1 MAIKLKTSREIEMIA
16 ASGKILMRVFKAVV
30 EEAKIGVSL
39 KNLDELA
46 CELIKE
52 AGAQPAFLGY
62 LPEGA
67 ERPYNASICASVND
81 VIVHGFPDDYNLKN
95 GDVLK
100 LDFGVKYQGF
110 YSDAAA
116 TLGIG
121 AISQK
126 AIQLIKATK
135 EALEEAVLAAR
146 PGNHLGD
153 IGFAVSKT
161 AKKYGFKPIRGLTG
175 HGIGRE
181 LHEDPTIYNYGKTG
195 GGIELKPGMVLAIEP
210 MLSAGTDKII
220 QKSDESW
227 ATADGSLSAH
237 FENTVAITEKGQII
251 LAGID

>member
-1 MAIKLKTSREIEMIA
+1 MIA
-16 ASGKILMRVFKAVV
+16 VSGKILARVFKAVV

-46 CELIKE
+46 CELIKK

-62 LPEGA
+62 RPEGA
-67 ERPYNASICASVND
+67 KHSYNASICASVND
-81 VIVHGFPDDYNLKN
+81 VIVHGFPNDYKLKN

-100 LDFGVKYQGF
+100 LDFGVKYRGF

-121 AISQK
+121 VISKK
-126 AIQLIKATK
+126 AVQLIKATK

-146 PGNHLGD
+146 TGNHLGD

-161 AKKYGFKPIRGLTG
+161 AKKYGFKPIKGLTG
-175 HGIGRE
+175 HGIGKE

-210 MLSAGTDKII
+210 MLSAGADKII
-220 QKSDESW
+220 QKPDESW
-227 ATADGSLSAH
+227 ATADGSLSSH